1 MKREIYNQLLKW
13 KVSHTRKPLMLY
25 GARQVGKT
33 YILKEFG
40 RNEFE
45 NFVYVNCY
53 MNNKIAEIF
62 ERDVDPNRIIKE
74 ISLCTGHPIIPGET
88 FLILDEVQE
97 CPQAVASLKYF
108 CEEMPA
114 LCVAAAGSLLGV
126 MNMQGCSFPVGK
138 VDILHLYPMTF
149 LEFLRALDENFLLQT
164 LTDSRLT
171 YLIDSSLDRLI
182 DLLRQYYFSGG
193 MPEAVK
199 TFIDSGDLDQVRT
212 VQNNILTAYFADIAK
227 HAGRDAH
234 KVRMILEAIPSQLAK
249 ENKKFIFG
257 AIRKG
262 ARAAEYENAI
272 QWLVDAGLIY
282 KVCRVT
288 KAELPLTFYME
299 REFFK
304 IFLLDVGLL
313 GALSNVPPQQM
324 ITANNIFK
332 EFKGAFTE
340 NYVVSQLESL
350 SDCRPI
356 CYYSK
361 DNSTLEVDFIVQYE
375 GKVMALEVK
384 AEENVHSKSFR
395 QFVTVDNAG
404 NNLLA
409 LRVSMKG
416 MKDQGWMTN
425 VPLPAF
431 LSYLKTIDSSSK

>member
-1 MKREIYNQLLKW
+1 MKREIYEQLLKW
-13 KVSHTRKPLMLY
+13 KNSNNRKPLMLY

-40 RNEFE
+40 KYEFE

-53 MNNKIAEIF
+53 MNSKIAEIF
-62 ERDVDPNRIIKE
+62 ERDIDINRIINE
-74 ISLCTGHPIIPGET
+74 ISLYTGNLIIPGKT

-97 CPQAVASLKYF
+97 CPEAVASLKYF
-108 CEEMPA
+108 CENMPE

-138 VDILHLYPMTF
+138 IDILHLYPMTF
-149 LEFLRALDENFLLQT
+149 LEYLRALDENFLLQT

-182 DLLRQYYFSGG
+182 DLLRQYYFTGG

-199 TFIDSGDLDQVRT
+199 TFIDSGNLDQVRT

-234 KVRMILEAIPSQLAK
+234 KVRIILEAIPSQLAK

-272 QWLVDAGLIY
+272 QWLIDAGLIY
-282 KVCRVT
+282 KICRVA
-288 KAELPLTFYME
+288 KAELPLTFYIE

-324 ITANNIFK
+324 ITANSIFK

-340 NYVVSQLESL
+340 NYVVSQLETL

-375 GKVMALEVK
+375 GKVIALEVK
-384 AEENVHSKSFR
+384 AEENVRSKSFR

-404 NNLLA
+404 KNLQA
-409 LRVSMKG
+409 LRISMKG
-416 MKDQGWMTN
+416 LKNQGWMIN

-431 LSYLKTIDSSSK
+431 PSYLKTIESSSK